1 MSQDLRGNRR
11 SFTGDYTGG
20 SGRGGGNGKLNE
32 LAGPEKMRRGDAGP
46 GGADIQRFG
55 QFDELRSGYIHS
67 PQEDRYL
74 ETNAG

>member
-1 MSQDLRGNRR
+1 
-11 SFTGDYTGG
+11 
-20 SGRGGGNGKLNE
+20 LNE